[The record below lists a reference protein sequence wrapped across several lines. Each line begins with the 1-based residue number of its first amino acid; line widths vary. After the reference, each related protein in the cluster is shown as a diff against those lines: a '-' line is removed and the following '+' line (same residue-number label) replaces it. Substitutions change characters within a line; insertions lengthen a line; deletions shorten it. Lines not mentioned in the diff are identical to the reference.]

1 MFSVLLS
8 FFFFQAEEGIRDLYV
23 TGVQT
28 CALPICPHR
37 RRARRD
43 PGGRP
48 VARIPAS
55 PAAVRTNVRRLI
67 LTCRSEERRVG
78 EECRSGGAPQPN
90 KKESRQTER
99 IDCGKVSTSVSPTP
113 HSDW

>member
-67 LTCRSEERRVG
+67 LTCHLRKRRRGRNVASVIASGFVRERKMTLIPPEHARH
-78 EECRSGGAPQPN
+78 E
-90 KKESRQTER
+90 
-99 IDCGKVSTSVSPTP
+99 
-113 HSDW
+113 